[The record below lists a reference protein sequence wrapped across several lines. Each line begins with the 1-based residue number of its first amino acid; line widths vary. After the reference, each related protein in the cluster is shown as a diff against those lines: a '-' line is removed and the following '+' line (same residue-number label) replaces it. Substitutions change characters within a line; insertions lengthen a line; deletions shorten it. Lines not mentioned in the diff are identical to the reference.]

1 MEKRK
6 ALERR
11 IYSDPAI
18 PAFFEARGKPF
29 KISPQRNP
37 ETGQVE
43 FLAEGKDL
51 DQALQELYS
60 NPQVGVLNFLRALKG
75 YRAAIFALK
84 SGGRNG

>member
-6 ALERR
+6 NLERR

-18 PAFFEARGKPF
+18 PAFFEASGKPF
-29 KISPQRNP
+29 KISPQRNQ

-43 FLAEGKDL
+43 FLVQGCNL

-60 NPQVGVLNFLRALKG
+60 NPQVGVLDFLRALKG